1 MELLNVSIN
10 QANYNDKPNVIEDIL
25 FSINEGELV
34 GLIGPNGA
42 GKSTT
47 IKCILGLIKSYEGEV
62 QFVGP
67 DKNYSYIPEH
77 PIYYEN
83 WTLWEH
89 LELASAAYDIPQGKF
104 VTKAKQL
111 IQQFQMKEVIH
122 HYPSSFSKGMQQKMM
137 LIIGLLN
144 SPDVYIVDE
153 PFIGLDPIATQ
164 TFLEY
169 LEKERNRGAGILMS
183 THVLDTAEKICDR
196 FICMNQ
202 GKMVA
207 KGNLQELRNQSDMSA
222 EASLF
227 ELFLKNTKVE
237 DN

>member
-10 QANYNDKPNVIEDIL
+10 QANYIDKPNVIEEIL
-25 FSINEGELV
+25 FSIKEGELV

-47 IKCILGLIKSYEGEV
+47 IKCILGLIKDYEGQI

-67 DKNYSYIPEH
+67 NKNYSYIPEH

-89 LELASAAYDIPQGKF
+89 LELAAAAYDIPQKEF
-104 VTKAKQL
+104 AKKTEHL
-111 IQQFQMKEVIH
+111 IKQFQMREVIH

-137 LIIGLLN
+137 LIIGLLH

-169 LEKERNRGAGILMS
+169 LENERNRGAGILMS

-196 FICMNQ
+196 FICLNQ
-202 GKMVA
+202 GSIVA
-207 KGNLQELRNQSDMSA
+207 KGNLQELRHQSDMSVD
-222 EASLF
+222 ASLF
-227 ELFLKNTKVE
+227 ELFLKNTKIE
-237 DN
+237 DD